1 MQRTNPMPRTITIAL
16 VCALGCGG
24 GSEEGVGSST
34 AGGEDEVARPTTID
48 DPIEEEEPEPE
59 VAEPSEGQVRIVLK
73 VGNETAAGRVQLL
86 DATGAV
92 AAEGAAGER
101 FTLPE
106 GRYRV
111 VATLDPGALL
121 GATPREDALF
131 VEPGESERTIT
142 WEVTRVRFA
151 VRRRGQPVSRWR
163 IVAQRE
169 GGEELTFEPTEEFR
183 VVMPGR
189 YRAVLTFGTQRVEV
203 NGLIFQGGATQTVPV
218 DVN

>member
-1 MQRTNPMPRTITIAL
+1 MQRTITIAL

-24 GSEEGVGSST
+24 GASEDGGSSSST
-34 AGGEDEVARPTTID
+34 AGSEEEVARPTPID
-48 DPIEEEEPEPE
+48 EPIVEEEPEPE
-59 VAEPSEGQVRIVLK
+59 VAERGEGQVRIVLK

-86 DATGAV
+86 DETGAV
-92 AAEGAAGER
+92 AAEGGAGER

-111 VATLDPGALL
+111 VATLDPGALA
-121 GATPREDALF
+121 GATPREDSFF

>member
-1 MQRTNPMPRTITIAL
+1 MRRTLTITISIA
-16 VCALGCGG
+16 CGWACGG
-24 GSEEGVGSST
+24 GSEGTSST
-34 AGGEDEVARPTTID
+34 STTGDEAEVARPTAL
-48 DPIEEEEPEPE
+48 EEEDELVAEEPELE
-59 VAEPSEGQVRIVLK
+59 VAEAASEGQVRIVLK
-73 VGNETAAGRVQLL
+73 VGNDPAAGRVQLL
-86 DATGAV
+86 DASGAV
-92 AAEGAAGER
+92 VAEGAAGET

-111 VATLDPGALL
+111 VATLDPGALV

-131 VEPGESERTIT
+131 VEAGASERAIT

-163 IVAQRE
+163 LVAQRE

-189 YRAVLTFGTQRVEV
+189 YRAVLTFGAQRVEV
-203 NGLIFQGGATQTVPV
+203 SGLIFQGGATQTVPV
-218 DVN
+218 DVD

>member
-1 MQRTNPMPRTITIAL
+1 MQRTITIAL
-16 VCALGCGG
+16 MCALGCGG
-24 GSEEGVGSST
+24 GGSEDGVGSTST
-34 AGGEDEVARPTTID
+34 AGSEEEVARPTPIEE
-48 DPIEEEEPEPE
+48 PIEEEEPEPQAE
-59 VAEPSEGQVRIVLK
+59 VADLGEGQVRIVLK

-86 DATGAV
+86 DESGAV
-92 AAEGAAGER
+92 VAEGGAGES

-111 VATLDPGALL
+111 VATLDPGALA

-131 VEPGESERTIT
+131 VEPGQSERTIT

-189 YRAVLTFGTQRVEV
+189 YRAVLTFGAQRVEV

>member
-1 MQRTNPMPRTITIAL
+1 MRRTITIAL

-24 GSEEGVGSST
+24 GESEEGVGSTSST
-34 AGGEDEVARPTTID
+34 AGSEEEVAPSTPIEE
-48 DPIEEEEPEPE
+48 PIEEEEAEPE

-86 DATGAV
+86 DEGGAV
-92 AAEGAAGER
+92 AAEGSAGES

-111 VATLDPGALL
+111 VATLDPGALA

-131 VEPGESERTIT
+131 VEAGQSERTIT

-169 GGEELTFEPTEEFR
+169 GGEELTFEPSEEFR

-189 YRAVLTFGTQRVEV
+189 YRAVLTFGAQRVEV

-218 DVN
+218 DVD

>member
-1 MQRTNPMPRTITIAL
+1 MQRTITIAL

-24 GSEEGVGSST
+24 GASDDGGGSTST
-34 AGGEDEVARPTTID
+34 AGSEEEVARPTTIEE
-48 DPIEEEEPEPE
+48 PIEEEPEPE
-59 VAEPSEGQVRIVLK
+59 VAEMAEPSDGQVRIVLK

-86 DATGAV
+86 DETGAM
-92 AAEGAAGER
+92 AAEGGAGER

-111 VATLDPGALL
+111 VATLDPGALA
-121 GATPREDALF
+121 GSTPREDAIF
-131 VEPGESERTIT
+131 VEPGQSERTIT

-189 YRAVLTFGTQRVEV
+189 YRAVLTFGAQRVEV

-218 DVN
+218 DVD

>member
-1 MQRTNPMPRTITIAL
+1 MQRTITIAL

-24 GSEEGVGSST
+24 GGESEEGVGSAST
-34 AGGEDEVARPTTID
+34 TGSEEEVTPTPIEE
-48 DPIEEEEPEPE
+48 PIEEEEPEPE
-59 VAEPSEGQVRIVLK
+59 VAEPSDGQVRIVLK

-86 DATGAV
+86 DETGAV
-92 AAEGAAGER
+92 AAEGGAGER

-111 VATLDPGALL
+111 VATLDPGALA
-121 GATPREDALF
+121 GSTPREDAIF
-131 VEPGESERTIT
+131 VEPGQSERTIT

-189 YRAVLTFGTQRVEV
+189 YRAVLTFGAQRVEV

-218 DVN
+218 DVD